1 MIRLPHQYLLVL
13 LALFTSC
20 SAPPDSSPS
29 GSPKIRSISAAGNVS
44 ILTFSEDKFFATV
57 TIPHGSQS
65 IDPIFRKLM
74 AGDNTDVL
82 DQYLDGTLN
91 ENIAPEI
98 KDVIIA
104 SLPDGVLDY
113 RVTEFTTTPSS
124 SILQLALDRNLIETI
139 VLPIIKKYTYPGAVP
154 ILPLF
159 SVSTT
164 SPILNDLKSLK
175 LLIPCE
181 NVSVP
186 KQQLLLPNAPRAYRH
201 GTHRGIDFYV
211 NWGTPVRAVA
221 DGVIT
226 RAEHDYQEMSADFR
240 LDVLGDAKILGRTPS
255 DVFEHLL
262 LGQAV
267 YIDHGFDLVPGYRT
281 VTIYAHMS
289 HINSSITVGSTVH
302 RGEVI
307 GQSGNTGT
315 KDSTLKKKTG
325 AHLHWEMILQN
336 KAGEY
341 YLGQGEKY
349 EVLYPFLKKVF
360 INI

>member
-1 MIRLPHQYLLVL
+1 MIRLPYLHLLVL
-13 LALFTSC
+13 LFLFTSC

-29 GSPKIRSISAAGNVS
+29 RSPKTRSFGTTGNVS
-44 ILTFSEDKFFATV
+44 ILTFSEDKFSATI

-65 IDPIFRKLM
+65 IETIFKKLM
-74 AGDNTDVL
+74 AEDNTDVL
-82 DQYLDGTLN
+82 DQYLDGTVN

-98 KDVIIA
+98 KDEIIA
-104 SLPDGVLDY
+104 SLPDGALDY
-113 RVTEFTTTPSS
+113 RITEFTTAPSS
-124 SILQLALDRNLIETI
+124 SILQLKLDRNLIEAI
-139 VLPIIKKYTYPGAVP
+139 VLPIIEKYTYPGAVP

-164 SPILNDLKSLK
+164 PPLLNDLKSLK

-186 KQQLLLPNAPRAYRH
+186 KQPLLLPNAPRAYRH
-201 GTHRGIDFYV
+201 GTHRGVDFYV
-211 NWGTPVRAVA
+211 NWGTPIRAVA
-221 DGVIT
+221 DGVII
-226 RAEHDYQEMSADFR
+226 RAEHGYKEMSADFR
-240 LDVLGDAKILGRTPS
+240 LDALGDAKILGRTPS
-255 DVFEHLL
+255 DIFEHLL

-289 HINSSITVGSTVH
+289 HINSSITIGSTVR
-302 RGEVI
+302 RGEII
-307 GQSGNTGT
+307 GRSGNTGT

-341 YLGQGEKY
+341 YLGQGETH
-349 EVLYPFLKKVF
+349 EVLYPFMENLF
-360 INI
+360 TDN

>member
-1 MIRLPHQYLLVL
+1 MIRLLHLCLLVI

-20 SAPPDSSPS
+20 STPPDSPPS
-29 GSPKIRSISAAGNVS
+29 GSPIIRSNSDTGNVS

-74 AGDNTDVL
+74 ADDNTDVL
-82 DQYLDGTLN
+82 DQYLDGTVN

-104 SLPDGVLDY
+104 SLPDGALDY
-113 RVTEFTTTPSS
+113 RITEFTTAPSS
-124 SILQLALDRNLIETI
+124 SILQLKLDRNLIEAI
-139 VLPIIKKYTYPGAVP
+139 VLPIIAKFTYPAPAP

-159 SVSTT
+159 PVSTT
-164 SPILNDLKSLK
+164 PPLINDLHLLK

-186 KQQLLLPNAPRAYRH
+186 KQPLLLPNAPRAYRH
-201 GTHRGIDFYV
+201 GTHRGVDFYV
-211 NWGTPVRAVA
+211 NWGTPIRAVA
-221 DGVIT
+221 DGVII
-226 RAEHDYQEMSADFR
+226 RAEHGYQEMSADFR
-240 LDVLGDAKILGRTPS
+240 LDALGDAKILGRTPS

-289 HINSSITVGSTVH
+289 HINSSITIGSTVR
-302 RGEVI
+302 RGEII
-307 GQSGNTGT
+307 GRSGNTGT

-341 YLGQGEKY
+341 YLGQGETH
-349 EVLYPFLKKVF
+349 EVLYPFMENLF
-360 INI
+360 TDN

>member
-1 MIRLPHQYLLVL
+1 MLPKLATPKYDMIVPSTGDTITYRPYVVKEEKLLLIAMESQDDVQIEQ
-13 LALFTSC
+13 AIS
-20 SAPPDSSPS
+20 DI
-29 GSPKIRSISAAGNVS
+29 IRSCLDNVKLED
-44 ILTFSEDKFFATV
+44 LTGFDIEF
-57 TIPHGSQS
+57 
-65 IDPIFRKLM
+65 IFL
-74 AGDNTDVL
+74 
-82 DQYLDGTLN
+82 TLRARSVG
-91 ENIAPEI
+91 E
-98 KDVIIA
+98 
-104 SLPDGVLDY
+104 G
-113 RVTEFTTTPSS
+113 
-124 SILQLALDRNLIETI
+124 IE
-139 VLPIIKKYTYPGAVP
+139 
-154 ILPLF
+154 
-159 SVSTT
+159 
-164 SPILNDLKSLK
+164 

-221 DGVIT
+221 DGIIT
-226 RAEHDYQEMSADFR
+226 RAEHDYKEMSADFR

-267 YIDHGFDLVPGYRT
+267 YIDHGFDLVPGYRV

-289 HINSSITVGSTVH
+289 HINSSITIGSIVR

-349 EVLYPFLKKVF
+349 EVLYTFMENLF
-360 INI
+360 TDN